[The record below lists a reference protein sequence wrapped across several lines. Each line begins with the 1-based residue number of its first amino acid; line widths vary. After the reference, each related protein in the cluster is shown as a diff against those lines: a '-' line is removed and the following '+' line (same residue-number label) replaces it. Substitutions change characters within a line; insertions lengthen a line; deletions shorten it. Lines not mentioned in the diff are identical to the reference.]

1 VSSCAFSDFGD
12 PEFAAEFARRRGGRA
27 ERVAGRIVELA
38 GIREGDR
45 VVDLCCGPGLV
56 AAHLAER
63 VGAAGEVI
71 GIDSSPAMISLARG
85 AARGRNVRFLEGD
98 AYSFSSLLSQP
109 VDHVVATSAWQ
120 NFLTDPARVLD
131 ELARALKPRGRFS
144 FDVRLRSEGSRTAPS
159 RGVIARSL
167 AARWPE
173 LVLPDGLSGPPRRPY
188 TSEEL
193 DRDLSL
199 ILRRGFR
206 LLRREEVEEPGGR
219 SWREQRGWRFD
230 WWLRRT
236 APALPAQARAE
247 ILSELER
254 KLASQQGT
262 TAPTR
267 RTTYVVVEAAP

>member
-1 VSSCAFSDFGD
+1 MAFSDFGD
-12 PEFAAEFARRRGGRA
+12 PEFAAEFARRRVDRA

-38 GIREGDR
+38 GIGAGDH

-56 AAHLAER
+56 AARFAER

-85 AARGRNVRFLEGD
+85 AVRGRNVRFLEGD
-98 AYSFSSLLSQP
+98 AYSFSSLLSEP

-120 NFLTDPARVLD
+120 NFLTDRARVLD
-131 ELARALKPRGRFS
+131 ELARALRPGGRFS
-144 FDVRLRSEGSRTAPS
+144 FDVRLRWEGSRTAPS
-159 RGVIARSL
+159 WQVIARSL

-173 LVLPDGLSGPPRRPY
+173 LVLPDGLGGPPRRAY

-206 LLRREEVEEPGGR
+206 LLRREEVEEPGGCG
-219 SWREQRGWRFD
+219 WREQRGWRFD

-236 APALPAQARAE
+236 APALPARARAE
-247 ILSELER
+247 ILRELER

-262 TAPTR
+262 AAPTR